1 MHEPPHAE
9 DVRSELV
16 EFLALNPGTAWIDA
30 LCVDLTGEARG
41 KRYPRGEIESLFRR
55 GMPFPMSSWFLDVTG
70 ACLDPLG
77 RGISDGD
84 PDACCWPLPGTL
96 SPVPWARRRGAQVL
110 MAPWPDGGA
119 AAAADPRQAALR
131 EQARLDALGL
141 SACCAFELEFYLLH
155 DEAGAPRP
163 AGAEPLGQVY
173 RLREVDAAEEFLD
186 AVHGACE
193 VQGIPASVT
202 TSEYAAG
209 QFEINL
215 RHVADAVR
223 AADHAALFRRAVQSV
238 ARRHGLRATF
248 MAKPF
253 AERTGSG
260 MHLHLSL
267 LDAAGANV
275 FAARED
281 GERALRHAAAGLL
294 RMLPEAMALYAPN
307 VNSFRRFVP
316 GTFVPVNASWG
327 RNNRSV
333 AVRVPAGDAGS
344 RRLEFRVPGADANPY
359 LVLAAVLAGARHGLE
374 SSLDPGPEASGNA
387 CAEPDPSLPLDQ
399 GSALARLEGS
409 ALLADVLGAEYLALY
424 CETKRRETR
433 RFLDHISDREYQWY
447 L

>member
-16 EFLALNPGTAWIDA
+16 EFLALHPATAWVDA

-41 KRYPRGEIESLFRR
+41 KRYPRAEMESLFRR
-55 GMPFPMSSWFLDVTG
+55 GMPFPLSSWFLDATG

-84 PDACCWPLPGTL
+84 PDVCCWPVAGTL
-96 SPVPWARRRGAQVL
+96 APVPWARRRGAQVL
-110 MAPWPDGGA
+110 MAPWPGGA
-119 AAAADPRQAALR
+119 GAPGVDPRQVAVR
-131 EQARLDALGL
+131 EQGRLEARGL
-141 SACCAFELEFYLLH
+141 TACCAFELEFYLLL
-155 DEAGAPRP
+155 DEPGAPQP
-163 AGAEPLGQVY
+163 AGTETLGQVY
-173 RLREVDAAEEFLD
+173 RLREVEDAEEFLD
-186 AVHGACE
+186 AVHGACD

-215 RHVADAVR
+215 RHVPDAVR
-223 AADHAALFRRAVQSV
+223 AADHSVLFRRVVQSV
-238 ARRHGLRATF
+238 ARRQGLRATF

-253 AERTGSG
+253 AQRTGSG

-267 LDAAGANV
+267 LDAAGDNV
-275 FAARED
+275 FAAPAA
-281 GERALRHAAAGLL
+281 GERTLAQAIAGLL
-294 RMLPEAMALYAPN
+294 RVMPEAMGLYAPN

-316 GTFVPVNASWG
+316 DTFVPVNASWG
-327 RNNRSV
+327 HNNRSV
-333 AVRVPAGDAGS
+333 AVRVPAGHAAS

-359 LVLAAVLAGARHGLE
+359 LVLASVLAGARTGLE
-374 SSLDPGPEASGNA
+374 AALDPGPQAQGNA

-399 GSALARLEGS
+399 ASALVRLEGS
-409 ALLADVLGAEYLALY
+409 ALLADVLGAHYLALY
-424 CETKRRETR
+424 CEAKRRETR
-433 RFLDHISDREYQWY
+433 RFFDHISDREYQWY